1 MLRKNNNVNGLLN
14 GVIAIACIGLVL
26 SFSGFCEV
34 RAARTQAG
42 SSHIVSGQVTDAT
55 TGWPLY
61 ASITISGTD
70 FTSETIWTDPGTGNY
85 SVSLPEGI
93 DFNFSVAAWVEGY
106 ISSDL
111 AVGQLTGDL
120 PGENIGLSADN
131 AACIAPGLIS
141 NGFAENFD
149 SVTAPDLPAGW
160 GAVVDYGTDAN
171 WATNAGTL
179 NPSGFPANSGSNLV
193 YFNSSSSSNR
203 ARGRL
208 YRTAGINMTSLL
220 LSRMLTFYM
229 YHDLDYSTVNDRIEV
244 QVSSDAGVTWNTVGP
259 SISRY
264 DGSSGW
270 KQHSFDLSAY
280 ASQTD
285 LRLGFLGISE
295 LVRDDHGIILSHGND
310 IHLDDIALGSP
321 SCETQSGGLVVGTV
335 TNGTTKAAMAG
346 VTVSNGG
353 IYSTTSTATGDP
365 IVGDGFYTLFLPGGS
380 YTLSAALSGDRYST
394 PTANVTIEPD
404 TVVRQ
409 DFTLLS
415 PSLSFAPTTLQATL
429 PIGGMVT
436 IPFTLTNN
444 GGYHATFK
452 LQEGSA
458 GSSAA
463 LSASKVGAA
472 KGHVTWLSRATAGI
486 PMRSNQGDTLL
497 AYPSAYRWTP
507 DTASSANVLIYA
519 DDLGLSTGNKYLEQA
534 LQALD
539 IAYTAYEDGDFL
551 GHGSSDPGFISAL
564 ANSKWDAVLYEG
576 DNFPSIS
583 IDPGNSYNALAA
595 LYTYVQRGGKL
606 GAEIWD
612 MLNNNSDPLYS
623 TLGVAYAGN
632 YIDPTPEIHWWDAT
646 SPIFT
651 NPDIVPEMPGY
662 SCPARYSC
670 GQYVDPV
677 AGVSTTVAGYAAT
690 STTGQ
695 AALILRNDGNTV
707 FKAFSDRPNP
717 GADANRDGIKDV
729 VALWVNIT
737 DYLLYSNFPWLSES
751 PTTGEIPAG
760 GHQDVNITFDARA
773 IKQTGQYNAGL
784 FIFSNDLVNRYFA
797 VPMTL
802 TVNNASLFLPL
813 IMK

>member
-1 MLRKNNNVNGLLN
+1 MRKKDNVDGLLK

-26 SFSGFCEV
+26 SFSGFGDV
-34 RAARTQAG
+34 RAAPAHAG

-70 FTSETIWTDPGTGNY
+70 FTSKTIWTDPGTGNY

-106 ISSDL
+106 DSSDL

-120 PGENIGLSADN
+120 PGENIGLSADTS
-131 AACIAPGLIS
+131 ACIAPGLVS
-141 NGFAENFD
+141 TGFAENFD
-149 SVTAPDLPAGW
+149 SVPAPDLPAVW
-160 GAVVDYGTDAN
+160 GAVVVYGTDAN
-171 WATNAGTL
+171 WATNASTL

-208 YRTAGINMTSLL
+208 YRTAGINMTSL
-220 LSRMLTFYM
+220 SSTMLTFYM
-229 YHDLDYSTVNDRIEV
+229 YHDLDYSTVNDRVEV
-244 QVSSDAGVTWNTVGP
+244 QVSSDAGATWSTVGP
-259 SISRY
+259 AISRY

-280 ASQTD
+280 TSQTD
-285 LRLGFLGISE
+285 LRLGLLGISE
-295 LVRDDHGIILSHGND
+295 LIRDGQGNIISHGND
-310 IHLDDIALGSP
+310 INIDDIALGSP
-321 SCETQSGGLVVGTV
+321 SCETQSGGLVVGNV
-335 TNGTTKAAMAG
+335 SNDTTKAPMAG

-353 IYSTTSTATGDP
+353 TYSTNSAATGDP
-365 IVGDGFYTLFLPGGS
+365 SVGDGFYTLFLPGGS
-380 YTLSAALSGDRYST
+380 DTLTAAMNGGSYSIAT
-394 PTANVTIEPD
+394 SDV
-404 TVVRQ
+404 TVVPGKVVQQ

-415 PSLSFAPTTLQATL
+415 PSLSYAPTTLQATL
-429 PIGGMVT
+429 PIGSMVT
-436 IPFTLTNN
+436 IPFTLTNI

-452 LQEGSA
+452 LQEGSGGSTTA
-458 GSSAA
+458 LSSA
-463 LSASKVGAA
+463 KVGAA

-486 PMRSNQGDTLL
+486 PMQSNQGDTTL

-507 DTASSANVLIYA
+507 DKASSVDVLIYA
-519 DDLGLSTGNKYLEQA
+519 DDLGLTAGNRFLDQA
-534 LQALD
+534 LQALE
-539 IAYTAYEDGDFL
+539 IAYTACEDGAF
-551 GHGSSDPGFISAL
+551 SSFESAL
-564 ANSKWDAVLYEG
+564 ASGKWDAVLYEG
-576 DNFPSIS
+576 DN
-583 IDPGNSYNALAA
+583 YNTPASTLAA
-595 LYTYVQRGGKL
+595 LNTYVLGGGKL

-612 MLNNNSDPLYS
+612 MLNNNTDPLYAR
-623 TLGVAYAGN
+623 LGVAYADN
-632 YIDPTPEIHWWDAT
+632 YIDPSPAIHWWNPT

-651 NPDIVPEMPGY
+651 NPDGVSEMPGY
-662 SCPARYSC
+662 SCSAKLSC
-670 GQYVDPV
+670 GQYVNPV
-677 AGVSTTVAGYAAT
+677 TGDSTAVAGYLANSAT
-690 STTGQ
+690 DQ

-751 PTTGEIPAG
+751 PITGDIPAG
-760 GHQDVNITFDARA
+760 GHQDINITFDARA
-773 IKQTGQYNAGL
+773 IKQTGQYNARL
-784 FIFSNDLVNRYFA
+784 FIFSNDPINRYVA
-797 VPMTL
+797 VPVTM
-802 TVNNASLFLPL
+802 TVNNATVYFPL